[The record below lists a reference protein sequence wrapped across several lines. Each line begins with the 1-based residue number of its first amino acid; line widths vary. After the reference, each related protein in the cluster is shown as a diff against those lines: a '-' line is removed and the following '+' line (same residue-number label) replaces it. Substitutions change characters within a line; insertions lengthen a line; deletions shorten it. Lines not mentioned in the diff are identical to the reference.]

1 MTTAANAVG
10 TIGTSKITGTVTD
23 KITGKPVAGATIT
36 IPDLKIGTSTDANGF
51 YVLKNLPA
59 GKYLIQISAMGYG
72 SFTKAIDLGSTT
84 KIDFK
89 LSTSNYELADVVVTG
104 LVNTTTRQ
112 RAPIPVSVV
121 THRMI
126 LENTAN
132 TAIDEIASQPGVNE
146 TTEGPGTTKPQING
160 LGFDRVLTL
169 MDGIPQED
177 FQWGDDHGILI
188 DPYAVN
194 DAEIIRGPASLQY
207 GASAEAGVIIFNS
220 EAFPESGTVVGD
232 VLTEYH
238 TNNGYL
244 GTSLHVAGNN
254 NGFVWDFRGSGEE
267 AHDYSD
273 PKDGYVLG
281 SAWNQLSGRLRLG
294 LNRSWGYSRLTLSAL
309 HRRIEVPDG
318 NRDSTGRFEFDSPI
332 NGKIYPTSADFHSY
346 SANIAGDK
354 VLEEYQAWWQN
365 SINVGNGRIGV
376 DIGFTRSVHHDIDS
390 GYVGTGNLYVND
402 IPYNFKYHI
411 SGTDSSLSF
420 TAGINGIYEVQKGGG
435 EPPAPYIGD
444 YEIPSYSNF
453 EIGAYAIIEKRY
465 KNLTLS
471 GGLRLDR
478 TDFVGNSLYLL
489 NAGDPNQSTVL
500 AGTPGAT
507 QQFAAF
513 NNKYTGPSG
522 SIGASYQL
530 PDNNYVKLNFSKSYR
545 APAINE
551 LTSNGLNIGSNAV
564 QLGNLNLK
572 AEQGYQIDL
581 AYGYNGKDVN
591 FEADGFCNHINN
603 FIFADRTDSVSQGYP
618 VYQFVSSNVAIITG
632 VSAYFNIHP
641 KAARW
646 FEMDNGFTYIYT
658 YLPNS
663 TDSTRH
669 IPYTAAPHLTSEFKF
684 RLKDRHNSILSQ
696 TYFKAGLQ
704 HDWAQHDI
712 YSALYTEVPSAA
724 YTLFNAG
731 IGTNFVNPKNG
742 RVICSFFVNC
752 TNLTNVAYADHL
764 NLAQYFYAVNGNTVT
779 VTRQNQGVYNMGR
792 NVSFKLV
799 FPFGSSGTRAD

>member
-779 VTRQNQGVYNMGR
+779 VTKQNQGVYNMGR